1 MRIVGDT
8 KANVINAAK
17 SKDLALLRNILFD
30 AISDLIEKSPDQV
43 ISALQKSKVKI
54 SSNAD
59 IKTIINSVAYN
70 IVNNRIFQKNISILI
85 AFHNTGQKPTD
96 EDFNGNWSNA
106 EDGGSGGGYVTA
118 ISNAVGSIFTF
129 ASSTNELKS
138 EETKAKSAMM
148 VAIFGKEEKT
158 NYIPIVILGG
168 VLIIGAIVVWR
179 VTAK

>member
-106 EDGGSGGGYVTA
+106 EDGEGSGNLVA
-118 ISNAVGSIFTF
+118 SISNAVGSIFNF